1 MNVSEEPTPVAG
13 PRIIKKYPN
22 RRLYDT
28 TVSSYI
34 TLDDVKKLV
43 MNQVIFR
50 IQDAK
55 TGEDITRSI
64 LLQIILEQEEDGN
77 PIFSSEVLIQLI
89 RFYGNTLQDIV
100 SNYFERSLSLFAKQQ
115 DDLQD
120 KMYNPLSFMA
130 DIAEQNINLWKDIQD
145 NFFRAALPKH
155 ISSKE
160 NKPDNQEQSHDA

>member
-1 MNVSEEPTPVAG
+1 MSVSEEPTSAG

-34 TLDDVKKLV
+34 TLEDVKDLV
-43 MNQVIFR
+43 MNQVTFR

-55 TGEDITRSI
+55 TGEDITRTI
-64 LLQIILEQEEDGN
+64 LLQIILEQEEEGN

-115 DDLQD
+115 DDLQE

-145 NFFRAALPKH
+145 SFFKAAIPKRTVT
-155 ISSKE
+155 KE
-160 NKPDNQEQSHDA
+160 NKSDNSDNDEHQ